1 MFILLFFDDFIKP
14 LTIRLLSIQQ
24 YDIIITHKSQL

>member
-14 LTIRLLSIQQ
+14 LTIRLFSIQQ
-24 YDIIITHKSQL
+24 YDIIIVYNS